1 MIAMLRSL
9 SATLMLAAASVGA
22 PPAPKAAAADCVA
35 DWSTAAQLVKKE
47 NLLTVEQVSAS
58 AAGAIPG
65 QIMKTTLC
73 REQGGYVYRLVVRE
87 AGGQLRNVV
96 VDAQNHG
103 QSLDRNPGQNLG
115 KPATKR

>member
-1 MIAMLRSL
+1 MLRPV
-9 SATLMLAAASVGA
+9 SAVLMLAAASVGA

-35 DWSTAAQLVKKE
+35 DWSTAAQVVKKE
-47 NLLTVEQVSAS
+47 NLLTVEQVSA
-58 AAGAIPG
+58 AEAGAIPG

-103 QSLDRNPGQNLG
+103 RNNGHSPDQNLG
-115 KPATKR
+115 RPATKR